1 MPLTHFPRF
10 GRVLA
15 VAAASATVLGATVLG
30 AMPAASASASVHSR
44 PATVE
49 PLFAHVMPGATLR
62 NSHWSGYDATSA
74 NDYTAVQATWTQP
87 AVNCS
92 KGGDVVFWVG
102 LGGGTAS
109 SDSLQQNGTF
119 AQCSDGKPKYT
130 AWWETWPCNAIT
142 NYGGTVKAGDVITA
156 STVNLGNNKYQVT
169 VTDQTEGWSVDPT
182 KTGCNGGT
190 EATAEVITETP
201 EIGSGLASLPD
212 FGTVKYTSATINNA
226 ALASAN
232 PSKVIM
238 ARSGVIMDQTSAI
251 TGGNAFTNTWKA
263 SNS

>member
-1 MPLTHFPRF
+1 
-10 GRVLA
+10 
-15 VAAASATVLGATVLG
+15 VLG
-30 AMPAASASASVHSR
+30 AMPAASASASVHSV
-44 PATVE
+44 PASVQPIFT
-49 PLFAHVMPGATLR
+49 HVMPGTTLR
-62 NSHWSGYDATSA
+62 NSHWSGYDATSGG
-74 NDYTAVQATWTQP
+74 YTAVQASWTQP
-87 AVNCS
+87 SVNCS

-119 AQCSDGKPKYT
+119 AQCEGGNPVYS

-142 NYGGTVKAGDVITA
+142 PYGGTVKPGDQMTA
-156 STVNLGNNKYQVT
+156 STVNLGGNKYQLT
-169 VTDQTEGWSVDPT
+169 VTDTTEGWSVDPT

-201 EIGSGLASLPD
+201 EIGRHLAHLPN
-212 FGTVKYTSATINNA
+212 FGSVKYTSATINNA

-238 ARSGVIMDQTSAI
+238 ARGGVVMDKTSKI
-251 TGGNAFTNTWKA
+251 TGGNSFSNTWKA
-263 SNS
+263 SH